1 MSLPDQTK
9 YSKDQLLWEQ
19 MRSGDEQALADIFK
33 QYYAMLYDYGM
44 KFSNQPELVKDSIQE
59 VFAYL
64 WEKRETISKVNSV
77 PAYLLVSMRRQ
88 LLKAVKRQQRIQD
101 TYQEFNLNNSDNN
114 FSVEDLLIMDEEIA
128 AEKKLVKQAFDKIP
142 TRMREAL
149 YLKTYS
155 GLSYKEISLIMHIN
169 SQVARN
175 YVSEA
180 FRRLR
185 LILTEASSIY

>member
-1 MSLPDQTK
+1 
-9 YSKDQLLWEQ
+9 
-19 MRSGDEQALADIFK
+19 
-33 QYYAMLYDYGM
+33 MLYDYGI
-44 KFSNQPELVKDSIQE
+44 KFSNQAELVKDSIQE

-64 WEKRETISKVNSV
+64 WEKRETISKINSV

-88 LLKAVKRQQRIQD
+88 LLKVIRQQQRIQD
-101 TYQEFNLNNSDNN
+101 TYHEFNLNNSDNN
-114 FSVEDLLIMDEEIA
+114 FTAEDLIIMNEEKA
-128 AEKKLVKQAFDKIP
+128 VEKKIVQQAFNKIP
-142 TRMREAL
+142 PRMREAL
-149 YLKTYS
+149 YLKMYS

-185 LILTEASSIY
+185 LILAEASSVY